1 MLQRVI
7 RAVQTGLGLMVVAAL
22 LTGCGFR
29 LQGTTPLP
37 FDTLLVSIPENTEFG
52 ADVRRAIRAASP
64 QTTIVNN
71 PSQPHQAKLQQVQES
86 RSARE
91 VSLNPQGRVEE
102 FELTLSY
109 TFRLVTANDEIIL
122 PATTLTAVRD
132 LPFDDRVVQAKEIE
146 EATLFRQMQ
155 RSLVPRLLRRIS
167 AVDVSQNYAKLQK
180 SANNAR

>member
-1 MLQRVI
+1 MLQRLI
-7 RAVQTGLGLMVVAAL
+7 RAIRVGLGLMAVAAL
-22 LTGCGFR
+22 VSGCGFR

-37 FDTLLVSIPENTEFG
+37 FDTLLVTIPENTEFG

-64 QTTIVNN
+64 QTTIVND
-71 PSQPHQAKLQQVQES
+71 PSIPHQAKLQEVQES
-86 RSARE
+86 RTARE

-102 FELTLSY
+102 FELTLRY

-155 RSLVPRLLRRIS
+155 KSLVPRLLRRIS
-167 AVDVSQNYAKLQK
+167 AVDVSQNYAKIQK
-180 SANNAR
+180 SANNGR